1 MAYVKH
7 HEEIIY
13 QAVLSGELEID
24 NLGQIWRVSKRG
36 WDKWNHKV
44 RLNKCNRVRA
54 ESMNGQ
60 YLTIK
65 VMFNKKRYITGAHR
79 LIYRH
84 FMGKIP
90 QGMVVN
96 HKDGNKKNNLLSN
109 LEIATP
115 QQNSI
120 HSIHVLKHGNVLNQ
134 WGENNPSAKLT
145 NKQVLEIIDRR
156 KQGETLKTIA
166 QDYNVTIQT
175 ISKIVLGQRRQKKG

>member
-1 MAYVKH
+1 M
-7 HEEIIY
+7 
-13 QAVLSGELEID
+13 QASKSGINEWGVSNDQSDVQQETIHNRSTPIGLSTF
-24 NLGQIWRVSKRG
+24 
-36 WDKWNHKV
+36 H
-44 RLNKCNRVRA
+44 
-54 ESMNGQ
+54 
-60 YLTIK
+60 
-65 VMFNKKRYITGAHR
+65 
-79 LIYRH
+79 
-84 FMGKIP
+84 GKIP

-175 ISKIVLGQRRQKKG
+175 ISKIVLGQRRQKNR